1 MEITPKLI
9 DHLAHLSRLEF
20 DQDRKENIRNDVERM
35 VGFIEKLQELN
46 TDGVEPLLFMS
57 DAQNIWRTDE
67 IEGSVSRSDA
77 LSNSPIKD
85 EFFFKVPTVIK
96 K

>member
-20 DQDRKENIRNDVERM
+20 DLDKKENIRNDVERM
-35 VGFIEKLQELN
+35 VGFIEKLQSLN
-46 TDGVEPLLFMS
+46 TDGIEPLLFMS
-57 DAQNIWRTDE
+57 DAQNVWRADE
-67 IEGSVSRSDA
+67 VTGSVSREEA
-77 LSNSPIKD
+77 LSNSPISNQT
-85 EFFFKVPTVIK
+85 FFKVPTVLK